1 MYITDK
7 QLKKLMK
14 NKNDFAFTIRVE
26 GDFSVSGDFS
36 TIVNEYNWLK
46 SKLVKESEEWTPDFI
61 FAYEES
67 KLLFELY
74 NCRNDKAFYITEEQF
89 FKFCQK
95 LG

>member
-26 GDFSVSGDFS
+26 GDFSVSGDYS

-46 SKLVKESEEWTPDFI
+46 NKTTKESEDWNS
-61 FAYEES
+61 EES
-67 KLLFELY
+67 KLIFELY
-74 NCRNDKAFYITEEQF
+74 NCRNDKTFFITEEQF
-89 FKFCQK
+89 LNFVISI
-95 LG
+95 